1 MTHHELCLLAAQWLQ
16 SKNKLWSEP
25 RCKYVVVEMVCLG
38 SPCHPDVFG
47 WGDGTG
53 RGHAGVQIEAKMSHN
68 DFKRDEK
75 KKQKLNPQFDLGAMK
90 YYCCPN
96 GIIKPE
102 ELPQDIGLLYE
113 IDGKIEVIKEAN
125 HRQDKTPSY
134 EVPFIDS
141 VMRRL
146 KIKPQI
152 FDFRKHNGE
161 H

>member
-1 MTHHELCLLAAQWLQ
+1 
-16 SKNKLWSEP
+16 
-25 RCKYVVVEMVCLG
+25 
-38 SPCHPDVFG
+38 
-47 WGDGTG
+47 
-53 RGHAGVQIEAKMSHN
+53 MSHN

-75 KKQKLNPQFDLGAMK
+75 KKQKLNPEFDLGAMK

-113 IDGKIEVIKEAN
+113 IDGKIEVIKAAK

-152 FDFRKHNGE
+152 FDFRKDNGE
-161 H
+161 Y